1 MSRPTNSAIH
11 GYSVSEVLDAIQKHL
26 ESEDFD
32 FKSRKF
38 DPTFDTKI
46 VADIT
51 TASGKLG
58 KGRGLY
64 VIHSNINPE
73 TNEYWSAVSYNTFSG
88 QGKNETW
95 SFSEYYLQHKEERLR
110 NGVVKPK
117 VMTPKEQKKFDEDQK
132 RERQRRLQAEINDK
146 AKKDAAAIYVE
157 FDHARASDIRT
168 FRSFKN
174 HTNNYPYIKHKGL
187 RHAYGLKFLP
197 ESPIN
202 KDELKK
208 HIETKYADK
217 FPDPAYREKLF
228 NNIVTLEKEYIH
240 GQDGKEKSH
249 NRRNFAVLMIP
260 LHNVKNEIKSAQLLN
275 GYYQK
280 GNELDDFGRKKLS
293 SFKALLSD
301 GVSSA
306 SFAVIN
312 NSGRPED
319 QFFNKDKKIYTIS
332 EGWASAAS
340 LAEIAEHAYPKSHHQ
355 MQHIFGVN
363 TLNLPKVATAILEEN
378 PNATVLIAFDNDAS
392 NLLAKHGANAGLE
405 TGCRNFCELGP
416 LGTPEIQ
423 QKVRTISPIITKN
436 DKGITDWNDI
446 VIAKGMPNA
455 VDMFKNV
462 MADASD
468 RRKNLVNEYQFLVD
482 QYDAQRQDFFNSLS
496 KEEQNNYRN
505 PPEGSPLKSPYV
517 IKFSQLIAEKVEEE
531 HLRRPHKFAQKKNG
545 SEQKQS
551 VSVNPNTQQIKNTPP
566 QVTEV
571 LPKDIPFNKELGF
584 NYDLNKPVNAPIEPN
599 ASSHSILANLL
610 KSVDMEA
617 VRESGMNLVGGKKL
631 NDSFVNIESKQ
642 LSEAVEKKPDMDVVK
657 DTTNAIPEAKSLT
670 ARISEQAPPAQQVDH
685 SPKAQ
690 AENLDHRK
698 AELFTAFWLYQSEI
712 RRAKELIAK
721 ADQMNKTDPF
731 VERVKELST
740 TDTEFLLTDNTLSR
754 SFALLATD
762 SEIRDK
768 LITDLKGI
776 VKDNPEWKNIGKFTQ
791 YITDHVVV
799 MNDAERNNLKLQNTA
814 VTKIIASMNPNDQVA
829 PETLSSI
836 TDALRDTSNLSISR
850 IARQSLY
857 CEIVSSLESSR
868 TEPEWLQT
876 AISSCEE
883 YMGKSEQR
891 LQREQANHVNVAPSE
906 QPQNE
911 VRHSPEPEQGYG
923 APSPM

>member
-1 MSRPTNSAIH
+1 MSRPTNSAVH
-11 GYSVSEVLDAIQKHL
+11 GYSVSEVFDAIQKHL
-26 ESEDFD
+26 ESEGFD

-46 VADIT
+46 VGDIT

-117 VMTPKEQKKFDEDQK
+117 VMTPEEQKKFDENQK
-132 RERQRRLQAEINDK
+132 REQQRRAQAELNDK

-157 FDHARASDIRT
+157 FDHARASDIRI
-168 FRSFKN
+168 FRNFKN
-174 HTNNYPYIKHKGL
+174 HANNYPYINHKGL

-197 ESPIN
+197 DTPIN

-208 HIETKYADK
+208 YIETQYADK

-228 NNIVTLEKEYIH
+228 QNVVTLEKEYIH
-240 GQDGKEKSH
+240 GQDGKDKSH
-249 NRRNFAVLMIP
+249 NRRDFAVFMIP
-260 LHNVKNEIKSAQLLN
+260 LHNVKNEIKSAQFLN

-301 GVSSA
+301 GISSA

-312 NSGRPED
+312 NTGRIED
-319 QFFNKDKKIYTIS
+319 QLFNKDKKIYTIS

-363 TLNLPKVATAILEEN
+363 TMNLPKIASAILEEN
-378 PNATVLIAFDNDAS
+378 PNATILLGFDNDAS
-392 NLLAKHGANAGLE
+392 NLPAKHGANAGLE
-405 TGCRNFCELGP
+405 TGCRNFSELGP
-416 LGTPEIQ
+416 FGTPQVQ
-423 QKVRTISPIITKN
+423 QQVRTICPVITKD

-446 VIAKGMPNA
+446 VVAKGMPHA
-455 VDMFKNV
+455 VDMFKTV

-482 QYDAQRQDFFNSLS
+482 QYDAQRQEFFNNLT

-505 PPEGSPLKSPYV
+505 PPDGSSLKSPYV
-517 IKFSQLIAEKVEEE
+517 IKFSQIIAEKVEDER
-531 HLRRPHKFAQKKNG
+531 LRRPPKQENQANTSPQNQAQG
-545 SEQKQS
+545 
-551 VSVNPNTQQIKNTPP
+551 TQVKAAPSKM
-566 QVTEV
+566 TET
-571 LPKDIPFNKELGF
+571 LPKDMPFNKGLGF
-584 NYDLNKPVNAPIEPN
+584 NYDLNKPVSTPIDSN
-599 ASSHSILANLL
+599 ASTSNLLANLL
-610 KSVDMEA
+610 QNVDMGV
-617 VRESGMNLVGGKKL
+617 VRESGMNLVGAKML
-631 NDSFVNIESKQ
+631 NDSFVNIEMKQ
-642 LSEAVEKKPDMDVVK
+642 AQ
-657 DTTNAIPEAKSLT
+657 
-670 ARISEQAPPAQQVDH
+670 EQVAPPIVQAQNLADRINQSQPRPEVDQ
-685 SPKAQ
+685 SAKAQ

-698 AELFTAFWLYQSEI
+698 SELFTAFWLYQSEI
-712 RRAKELIAK
+712 RRAQELIAK
-721 ADQMNKTDPF
+721 ADQMDKTDP
-731 VERVKELST
+731 VVSRVHELSLA
-740 TDTEFLLTDNTLSR
+740 DTEFLITDNTVSR

-762 SEIRDK
+762 DEIRDK
-768 LITDLKGI
+768 LIADLKEI
-776 VKDNPEWKNIGKFTQ
+776 VQDNPEWKNIGKFTQ
-791 YITDHVVV
+791 YINDHVIL
-799 MNDAERNNLKLQNTA
+799 MNDSERNNLKLQNSA
-814 VTKIIASMNPNDQVA
+814 VTKIISSLNSNEQIAPDTMN
-829 PETLSSI
+829 SI

-857 CEIVSSLESSR
+857 CEIISSLQSHKD
-868 TEPEWLQT
+868 EPEWVQT
-876 AISSCEE
+876 AISSCEA
-883 YMGKSEQR
+883 YMGKTEQR
-891 LQREQANHVNVAPSE
+891 IQREQANTNANGVEAQEISKHQV
-906 QPQNE
+906 QQQN
-911 VRHSPEPEQGYG
+911 HSS
-923 APSPM
+923 PSPM